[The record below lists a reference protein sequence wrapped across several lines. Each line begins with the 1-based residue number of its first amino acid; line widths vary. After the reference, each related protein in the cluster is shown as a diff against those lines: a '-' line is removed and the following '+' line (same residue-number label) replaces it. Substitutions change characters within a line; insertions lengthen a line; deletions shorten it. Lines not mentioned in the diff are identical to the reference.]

1 MSLEDCITD
10 VLFEPALLDAWLA
23 PPAKDLG
30 AAQPWAPPPLVL
42 TDQHVEM
49 AAHSGF
55 LEVATAILEDIEE
68 QGVLRHV
75 LYEHEGGLLAK
86 GWDVVVCGHSLGAG
100 LTGLVGLYLRK
111 FLPGCVLYG

>member
-1 MSLEDCITD
+1 
-10 VLFEPALLDAWLA
+10 
-23 PPAKDLG
+23 
-30 AAQPWAPPPLVL
+30 
-42 TDQHVEM
+42 M

-86 GWDVVVCGHSLGAG
+86 GWEVVVCGHSLGAG
-100 LTGLVGLYLRK
+100 LTALIGLYLRK
-111 FLPGCVLYG
+111 FLPGCGVGGFRGTHCAHCTDCLMH